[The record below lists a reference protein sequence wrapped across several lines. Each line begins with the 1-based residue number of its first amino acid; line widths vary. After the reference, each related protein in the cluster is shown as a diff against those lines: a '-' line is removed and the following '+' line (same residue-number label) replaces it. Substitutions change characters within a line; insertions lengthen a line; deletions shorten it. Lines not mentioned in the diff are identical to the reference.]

1 MTDRDLKTYAEN
13 TWCIGCGNFGILSAV
28 RGAVKLLDERG
39 VGRDTLVMTAGIGCH
54 AKIFDYVALSGF
66 YSLHGRA
73 MPTAQGLKLANP
85 GLSVVAFCGDGDAF
99 GEGVAHMM
107 HAAKRNSNITVVVHD
122 NGVYALTT
130 GQRTPTSPRGFKGP
144 STPRGNQEDPWNPL
158 VLMLEAGATFVARG
172 YSGMVEHLS
181 DLIAQAVE
189 HDGFSF
195 IQVLQPSVTFTDR
208 YAEYNNL
215 VMPLEGGPLGFED
228 ALALARK
235 TDTLPV
241 GVYYKV
247 EKPSYERELL
257 GDRNPVR
264 DRRRREERIEMV
276 RKAMT
281 GGSGK

>member
-13 TWCIGCGNFGILSAV
+13 TWCVGCGNFGILSAV
-28 RGAVKLLDERG
+28 RGAVKLLEERG
-39 VGRDTLVMTAGIGCH
+39 VGRDALVMTAGIGCH

-73 MPTAQGLKLANP
+73 MATAQGLKLANP
-85 GLSVVAFCGDGDAF
+85 DLRVVAFCGDGDAF

-107 HAAKRNSNITVVVHD
+107 HAAKRNANITVVVHD

-208 YAEYNNL
+208 YAEYNDL
-215 VMPLEGGPLGFED
+215 VTPMEGGPLGFED

-235 TDTLPV
+235 TDTLPA

-276 RKAMT
+276 RKVMA

>member
-1 MTDRDLKTYAEN
+1 MTNRDLTTYAEN
-13 TWCIGCGNFGILSAV
+13 TWCTGCGNFGILNAV
-28 RGAVKLLDERG
+28 RGAVKLLGERG
-39 VGRDTLVMTAGIGCH
+39 LGRDRIVITAGIGCH
-54 AKIFDYVALSGF
+54 AKIFDYIALSGF

-73 MPTAQGLKLANP
+73 MATAQGMKLANP
-85 GLSVVAFCGDGDAF
+85 DLRVIAFCGDGDAF

-107 HAAKRNSNITVVVHD
+107 HAAKRNANITVVVHD

-158 VLMLEAGATFVARG
+158 VLMMEAGATFVARG

-195 IQVLQPSVTFTDR
+195 VQVLQPSVTFTNR
-208 YAEYNNL
+208 YAEYNEI
-215 VMPLEGGPLGFED
+215 VKPLEGGPLSFDD

-235 TDTLPV
+235 TDALPA
-241 GVYYKV
+241 GVYYRADKS
-247 EKPSYERELL
+247 PYEHELL
-257 GDRNPVR
+257 GDWNPLR
-264 DRRRREERIEMV
+264 DRRAREERIGMV
-276 RKAMT
+276 RKVLA
-281 GGSGK
+281 G